1 LDGTLKFAMALLAAA
16 SLLGSAVPPAETQ
29 SADSS
34 RRTSQQT
41 STQQVVAQQNVIQQN
56 VIQQNKEA
64 KKVFTADRVP
74 QIPDIKVVDQ
84 NGKPRHFYGDL
95 VRGKVVV
102 MNFVYTTCTTI
113 CPPLGATFGKL
124 QKNLGERLG
133 KDVFLVSVSVD
144 PVTDTPERMRAW
156 GVQFKAKPGWTL
168 VTGDKAELDRLL
180 RVLGV
185 DAASPAS
192 HSAMVLIVND
202 RAVLWKRVYGLGS
215 TAALMNNIEQ
225 MMAVS
230 SASVADRQR

>member
-1 LDGTLKFAMALLAAA
+1 LNGTLKFAMALLAAA
-16 SLLGSAVPPAETQ
+16 SLLGLAMPCADAQ
-29 SADSS
+29 SADSLP
-34 RRTSQQT
+34 RTSRQA
-41 STQQVVAQQNVIQQN
+41 STQQLVAQ
-56 VIQQNKEA
+56 QQNKEA
-64 KKVFTADRVP
+64 KKAFAADRAQ

-144 PVTDTPERMRAW
+144 PVTDTPERLRAW
-156 GVQFKAKPGWTL
+156 GAQFKAKSGWTL

-202 RAVLWKRVYGLGS
+202 RAALWKRVYGLGS

-225 MMAVS
+225 MMAASSVS
-230 SASVADRQR
+230 AADRRQ

>member
-1 LDGTLKFAMALLAAA
+1 LNGTLKFAMALLAA
-16 SLLGSAVPPAETQ
+16 LGSAVPCAEAQ
-29 SADSS
+29 AADSS
-34 RRTSQQT
+34 PRTSQPS
-41 STQQVVAQQNVIQQN
+41 STQQVVTQQSFTQQN
-56 VIQQNKEA
+56 VIQQNKDT
-64 KKVFTADRVP
+64 KKAFTADRAQ
-74 QIPDIKVVDQ
+74 QIPDIRVVDQ
-84 NGKPRHFYGDL
+84 NGKQRHFYGDL

-144 PVTDTPERMRAW
+144 PVTDTPERLRAW
-156 GVQFKAKPGWTL
+156 GAQFKAKPGWTL

-202 RAVLWKRVYGLGS
+202 RAALWKRVYGLGS
-215 TAALMNNIEQ
+215 TAALMNNIER
-225 MMAVS
+225 MMAAS
-230 SASVADRQR
+230 SVIAAGRQW

>member
-16 SLLGSAVPPAETQ
+16 SLLGSAVPRAETQ
-29 SADSS
+29 SADSLP
-34 RRTSQQT
+34 RTSQQT

-56 VIQQNKEA
+56 KEA
-64 KKVFTADRVP
+64 KKAFTADRAQ
-74 QIPDIKVVDQ
+74 QIPDIRVVDQ

-156 GVQFKAKPGWTL
+156 GAQFKARPGWTL

-202 RAVLWKRVYGLGS
+202 RAPLWKRVYGLGS

-225 MMAVS
+225 MMAAS

>member
-1 LDGTLKFAMALLAAA
+1 MALLAAA